1 MKQYVFEVLEEMAKQ
16 RNRNDKVRVLK
27 ENETWALKDIIRGSM
42 DSTIKW
48 NLPEGEPPYKPAE
61 GVNEDGEG
69 TDLEGALI
77 GKMRMMKY
85 FISVD
90 GNVLENIKPAKREVV
105 FIQLL
110 ETIAPKDA
118 KLVLEMKSG
127 AIKGVST
134 GVVEKAFPQIQT
146 K

>member
-1 MKQYVFEVLEEMAKQ
+1 M
-16 RNRNDKVRVLK
+16 
-27 ENETWALKDIIRGSM
+27 
-42 DSTIKW
+42 
-48 NLPEGEPPYKPAE
+48 LPEDEPPFTPAE
-61 GVNEDGEG
+61 CINEDGEG

-85 FISVD
+85 FILVA
-90 GNVLENIKPAKREVV
+90 GNILENIKPAKREVV

-110 ETIAPKDA
+110 ETVAPKDA

-127 AIKGVST
+127 SIKGVST